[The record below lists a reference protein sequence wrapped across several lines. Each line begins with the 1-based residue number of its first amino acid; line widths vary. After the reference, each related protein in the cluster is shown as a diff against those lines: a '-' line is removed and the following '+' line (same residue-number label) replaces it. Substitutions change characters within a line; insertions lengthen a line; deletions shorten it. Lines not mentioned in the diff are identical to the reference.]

1 MREWGGAVIFK
12 DFKRHARLILL
23 ATAAT
28 VAIVLPGAPA
38 SAESLFGFL
47 FGAPPARSVPA
58 SATAYSDPYP
68 QFGAPTERSAE
79 TSASGPAVAYCVRL
93 CDGRFFPIQR
103 SGGAD
108 PAQVCSSFCPA
119 AKTKIFSGSG
129 IDHAA
134 ARDGTRYA
142 DLQNAFTYRERLVP
156 GCSCNG
162 KDSVGLVTTPAAED
176 PTLRAGDIVATNTGF
191 VTYNGGRRNAE
202 FTPVTGEMRARLAN
216 TKIIPSNA
224 KPTPVTVSA
233 ATASNESRGRRVQA
247 SR

>member
-1 MREWGGAVIFK
+1 MGGAVIFK
-12 DFKRHARLILL
+12 GFKQHTRFALL
-23 ATAAT
+23 ASMAAA
-28 VAIVLPGAPA
+28 AITLQGAPA
-38 SAESLFGFL
+38 AAESLFGFL

-68 QFGAPTERSAE
+68 QMGGTERSTESPAI
-79 TSASGPAVAYCVRL
+79 GPAVAYCVRL

-103 SGGAD
+103 SSGAD

-134 ARDGTRYA
+134 ARDGSRYA
-142 DLQNAFTYRERLVP
+142 DLQNAFAYRERLVP

-162 KDSVGLVTTPAAED
+162 KDSAGLVTTPAADD
-176 PTLRAGDIVATNTGF
+176 PTLRVGDIVATNTGF

-224 KPTPVTVSA
+224 KPAPVTVPA